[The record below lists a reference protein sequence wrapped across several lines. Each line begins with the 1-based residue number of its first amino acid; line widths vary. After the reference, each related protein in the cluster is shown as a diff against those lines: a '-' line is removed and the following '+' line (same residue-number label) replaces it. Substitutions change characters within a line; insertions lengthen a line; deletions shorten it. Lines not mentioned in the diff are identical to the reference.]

1 MSRVSRQESYSS
13 KNVLISAL
21 GAEMLDLV
29 TKTEYKKLLADLQ
42 RIIRE
47 GKEEAER
54 AATQVLIESY
64 WAIGQRIAREKLNER
79 AGYHNAILND
89 LSADL
94 AIDLRTLQRTVTFY
108 RTYRRPPRVEGLS
121 WAHYRVLMQLQDPD
135 ERTFYEDF
143 AISDALSVKRLSSAI
158 QGDHYLS
165 ALEQPAGKPLILPR
179 PTDPSYLYKAEPRD
193 IIDADTL
200 LLDIDL
206 GFEVIRRQRIRLARI
221 DAPARDTPEGARG
234 RRHVREQLAVA
245 RSIVIKTVKTDLHG
259 RYVAHV
265 FYAFNNR
272 GIEPTFLKGR
282 YLNQELVDKGFAK
295 VV

>member
-1 MSRVSRQESYSS
+1 MP
-13 KNVLISAL
+13 
-21 GAEMLDLV
+21 DLV

-54 AATQVLIESY
+54 AAARALIESY
-64 WAIGQRIAREKLNER
+64 WTIGQRIAREKLNER
-79 AGYHNAILND
+79 AGYHNAILGD
-89 LSADL
+89 LSANLD
-94 AIDLRTLQRTVTFY
+94 IDLRTLQRTVTFY

-121 WAHYRVLMQLQDPD
+121 WAHYRVLMQLQDAD
-135 ERTFYEDF
+135 ERAFYEEL
-143 AISDALSVKRLSSAI
+143 AISDALSVKRLSAAI
-158 QGDHYLS
+158 QGNHYLS
-165 ALEQPAGKPLILPR
+165 ALEQPKGKPLVIPR

-193 IIDADTL
+193 IVDADTL
-200 LLDIDL
+200 LLDVDL

-221 DAPARDTPEGARG
+221 DAPARDTAEGARG

-272 GIEPTFLKGR
+272 GIEQTFLKER
-282 YLNQELVDKGFAK
+282 YLNQELVDRGLRGRCGLIPT
-295 VV
+295 

>member
-1 MSRVSRQESYSS
+1 MP
-13 KNVLISAL
+13 N
-21 GAEMLDLV
+21 LV

-54 AATQVLIESY
+54 AAAQALIESY
-64 WAIGQRIAREKLNER
+64 WTIGQRIAREKLNER
-79 AGYHNAILND
+79 AGYHNAILGD

-94 AIDLRTLQRTVTFY
+94 DIDLRTLQRTVTFY

-121 WAHYRVLMQLQDPD
+121 WAHYRVLMQLQDAD
-135 ERTFYEDF
+135 ERAFYEEL
-143 AISDALSVKRLSSAI
+143 AISDALSVKRLSAAI
-158 QGDHYLS
+158 QGNHYLS
-165 ALEQPAGKPLILPR
+165 ALEQPKGKPLVIPR

-200 LLDIDL
+200 LLDVDL

-221 DAPARDTPEGARG
+221 DAPARDTAEGARG

-272 GIEPTFLKGR
+272 GIEQTFLKGR
-282 YLNQELVDKGFAK
+282 YLNQELVDKGFAR

>member
-1 MSRVSRQESYSS
+1 MP
-13 KNVLISAL
+13 
-21 GAEMLDLV
+21 DLV
-29 TKTEYKKLLADLQ
+29 TKTQYKKLLADLR

-54 AATQVLIESY
+54 AATQALIESY

-79 AGYHNAILND
+79 AGYHNAILGD

-108 RTYRRPPRVEGLS
+108 QTYTRPPRIEGLS
-121 WAHYRVLMQLQDPD
+121 WAHYRLLMQLQDPA
-135 ERTFYEDF
+135 ERTFYEEL
-143 AISDALSVKRLSSAI
+143 AITNALSVKRLTIAI
-158 QGDHYLS
+158 QGNHYQS
-165 ALEQPAGKPLILPR
+165 ALEQTKGKPLTIPR
-179 PTDPSYLYKAEPRD
+179 PRDPSYLYKAEVRD
-193 IIDADTL
+193 VIDADTL

-206 GFEVIRRQRIRLARI
+206 GFEVIRRQSIRLARI
-221 DAPARDTPEGARG
+221 DAPPRDTPNGAQG
-234 RRHVREQLAVA
+234 RRFVREQLAIA
-245 RSIVIKTVKTDLHG
+245 RTVVVNTRKYDIHR

-272 GIEPTFLKGR
+272 GIEQTFLKGR

-295 VV
+295 LV